1 MTARLQIL
9 IVALGS
15 GGDVY
20 PMIDIGRW
28 MAARGHRVEFVSSPQ
43 FAPSVRASDLAFHPC
58 VSLPAN
64 LNGTQDAGLAQGNSA
79 YRALFDALLRA
90 VPAAYRIITALYE
103 PGRTV
108 IVANAAAMGARIA
121 RETLDAPLV
130 TVHFQP
136 ILLRSRNH
144 QPGLIVSRKWRPLVR
159 AMRAVLMPA
168 LDRWVFDPALAPGL
182 NEFRGR
188 LGLPPVK
195 RVFGGW
201 IHSPDLVLG
210 LFPDWFATPE
220 PDWPPH
226 THLVGFPPTD
236 LVFTPGEDPPLDAF
250 LDSGSP
256 PVVFSSSSIP
266 PFAGRFFET
275 SIEACRMTGRRAL
288 LVTQAGERLPWL
300 PSHVHHVT
308 DTPVGHVLARAAA
321 LVHHGGV
328 NTMGAAFAAGIPQ
341 IAVPLTFDQPD
352 NAARLRALGAGAVV
366 RPAAYFADTVSRTL
380 NQVLTSA
387 SILTTCRTIAAR
399 VRTAEPMRRA
409 CELIERAGAKSMG
422 QVVETHAS

>member
-1 MTARLQIL
+1 
-9 IVALGS
+9 
-15 GGDVY
+15 
-20 PMIDIGRW
+20 
-28 MAARGHRVEFVSSPQ
+28 
-43 FAPSVRASDLAFHPC
+43 
-58 VSLPAN
+58 
-64 LNGTQDAGLAQGNSA
+64 
-79 YRALFDALLRA
+79 
-90 VPAAYRIITALYE
+90 
-103 PGRTV
+103 
-108 IVANAAAMGARIA
+108 
-121 RETLDAPLV
+121 
-130 TVHFQP
+130 
-136 ILLRSRNH
+136 
-144 QPGLIVSRKWRPLVR
+144 
-159 AMRAVLMPA
+159 
-168 LDRWVFDPALAPGL
+168 
-182 NEFRGR
+182 
-188 LGLPPVK
+188 
-195 RVFGGW
+195 
-201 IHSPDLVLG
+201 
-210 LFPDWFATPE
+210 
-220 PDWPPH
+220 
-226 THLVGFPPTD
+226 
-236 LVFTPGEDPPLDAF
+236 
-250 LDSGSP
+250 
-256 PVVFSSSSIP
+256 
-266 PFAGRFFET
+266 
-275 SIEACRMTGRRAL
+275 MTGRRAL